1 MSAISPTQTPTRRA
15 AWRDRFSPPLVALLL
30 AVVLFFAGGLVNP
43 AFVNPNQAI
52 NIVRLAAFLG
62 IIAAGQTLVIISG
75 KEGIDLS
82 VGAVVTLSAILV
94 YRVTNGDNAMIP
106 IGLLVAL
113 GAGGIIGAINGLGVA
128 VIRIPPLVMTLGMAG
143 VVQGTILQVT
153 QGQLV
158 GNIPPLMVQFIS
170 APLVAGIAGV
180 VFIWIALGF
189 FMWLLLERT
198 TFGKQLFAIGVN
210 RTTAQLSGV
219 RVQRVVILTYMLA
232 GMLSGFAGFM
242 LLAFSQTVFLNLGD
256 QYLFPSIAA
265 VVVGGT
271 VLAGGKGSYWGTMSG
286 ALVLQL
292 TDSLLRAM
300 RLQEAYQLIVFG
312 LTLLALL
319 LVYGRQRNLRQ

>member
-1 MSAISPTQTPTRRA
+1 MSTISPTQTSTRRN
-15 AWRDRFSPPLVALLL
+15 AWRDYFSPPLVALLL
-30 AVVLFFAGGLVNP
+30 AILLFFAGGLVNP
-43 AFVNPNQAI
+43 EFVNLGQAI

-75 KEGIDLS
+75 REGIDLS
-82 VGAVVTLSAILV
+82 AAAVVTLSAILV

-106 IGLLVAL
+106 IGLFVAL
-113 GAGGIIGAINGLGVA
+113 LAGGIIGAINGIGIA
-128 VIRIPPLVMTLGMAG
+128 VIKIPPLVMTLGMAG

-153 QGQLV
+153 QGELI
-158 GNIPPLMVQFIS
+158 GNIPPLMVQLIS
-170 APLVAGIAGV
+170 APLIGGIAGI

-189 FMWLLLERT
+189 LMWFLLERT
-198 TFGKQLFAIGVN
+198 VYGKQLFAIGVN

-219 RVQRVVILTYMLA
+219 RVQLLVVMTYTLA
-232 GMLSGFAGFM
+232 GVLAAFAGFL
-242 LLAFSQTVFLNLGD
+242 LLAFSQTVFLELG
-256 QYLFPSIAA
+256 QPYLFPSIAA

-292 TDSLLRAM
+292 TDSLLRAA
-300 RLQEAYQLIVFG
+300 RLAEAYQLIVFG
-312 LTLLALL
+312 VVLLALI